1 MAPEFSNRPY
11 LLTIASSSGL
21 DDALKELAVESAMD
35 IAAVSTIAEAKRLLI
50 RNLPKFILCSIE
62 VSGDEQAGVS
72 FCKQL
77 QDHPQL
83 GAVPVILFSSRASQE
98 ILHGAAVSGARGFI
112 RIPVDVT
119 MLRQHLSGLLGVPSA
134 VTVESKSA
142 PTPARGGSV
151 AGGVRVPQSSPPLV
165 KQEISTPVSAPPQP
179 KVLAQLAGDE
189 ELQKKLDIAHGLIE
203 KVLVNL
209 RSSQLLQVVDL
220 EDVPKVVAEITR
232 SVCGSHADVAKV
244 KKNK

>member
-1 MAPEFSNRPY
+1 MTPDYSNRPY

-21 DDALKELAVESAMD
+21 DDALRELAAESALEV
-35 IAAVSTIAEAKRLLI
+35 AAVSTIAEAKRLLI

-83 GAVPVILFSSRASQE
+83 GAIPVILFSARANQD

-119 MLRQHLSGLLGVPSA
+119 MLRQHLSGLLAVPSA
-134 VTVESKSA
+134 VSVESKSS
-142 PTPARGGSV
+142 PSPAKGSSG
-151 AGGVRVPQSSPPLV
+151 AGGVRVPQPSPSAAKRDVSAPA
-165 KQEISTPVSAPPQP
+165 SAPPQP
-179 KVLAQLAGDE
+179 NVLAQLSGDE
-189 ELQKKLDIAHGLIE
+189 ELQKKLDVAHGLIE

-232 SVCGSHADVAKV
+232 SVCGIHTDVAKV